1 MQLGAIQPI
10 NVAQISQASSPARP
24 AAYVPTA
31 PTSGNE
37 GTKPAPTAPASS
49 PLSADNLKKY
59 APYIIG
65 AVILFYILNRKK

>member
-10 NVAQISQASSPARP
+10 NVAQIQSPARP

-37 GTKPAPTAPASS
+37 GAQPTQAPASS
-49 PLSADNLKKY
+49 PFSSDNLKKY

>member
-10 NVAQISQASSPARP
+10 NVAQIQSPARP
-24 AAYVPTA
+24 AAYVPAA

-37 GTKPAPTAPASS
+37 PTQAPAS

>member
-10 NVAQISQASSPARP
+10 NVAQIQSPARP

-37 GTKPAPTAPASS
+37 PTQAPAS

>member
-10 NVAQISQASSPARP
+10 NVAQIQSPARP
-24 AAYVPTA
+24 ASYVPTA

-37 GTKPAPTAPASS
+37 GAQPTQAPASS
-49 PLSADNLKKY
+49 PFSADNLKKY

>member
-10 NVAQISQASSPARP
+10 NVAQIQSPARP

-37 GTKPAPTAPASS
+37 PAQTAPAAPAS
-49 PLSADNLKKY
+49 PFSGDNLKKY

>member
-10 NVAQISQASSPARP
+10 NVAQVQSPARP

-37 GTKPAPTAPASS
+37 PTQPAPASS

-65 AVILFYILNRKK
+65 AVILFYLLNRKK

>member
-10 NVAQISQASSPARP
+10 NVAQIQSPARP

-37 GTKPAPTAPASS
+37 PAQPAPAS
-49 PLSADNLKKY
+49 PLSSDNLKKY

-65 AVILFYILNRKK
+65 AVILFYLLNRKK

>member
-10 NVAQISQASSPARP
+10 NVAQIQSPARP

-37 GTKPAPTAPASS
+37 PTQTAPAAPASS
-49 PLSADNLKKY
+49 PFSADNLKKY

>member
-10 NVAQISQASSPARP
+10 NVAQIQSPARP

-37 GTKPAPTAPASS
+37 PTQAPASS
-49 PLSADNLKKY
+49 PFSGDNLKKY

-65 AVILFYILNRKK
+65 AVILFYFLNRKK

>member
-10 NVAQISQASSPARP
+10 NVAQIQSPARP

-37 GTKPAPTAPASS
+37 PAQAPASS
-49 PLSADNLKKY
+49 PFSGDTLKKY

>member
-10 NVAQISQASSPARP
+10 NVAQIQSPARP

-37 GTKPAPTAPASS
+37 GAQPTQATASS
-49 PLSADNLKKY
+49 PFSSDNLKKY

>member
-10 NVAQISQASSPARP
+10 NVAQIQNPARP

-37 GTKPAPTAPASS
+37 PTQAPASS
-49 PLSADNLKKY
+49 PFSSDNLKKY

>member
-10 NVAQISQASSPARP
+10 NIAQIQNQARP
-24 AAYVPTA
+24 AAYVPTT

-37 GTKPAPTAPASS
+37 PTQAPANS
-49 PLSADNLKKY
+49 PFSADNLKKY
-59 APYIIG
+59 APYITG

>member
-10 NVAQISQASSPARP
+10 NVAQIQSPARP
-24 AAYVPTA
+24 ATYVPTA

-37 GTKPAPTAPASS
+37 PTQAPASS
-49 PLSADNLKKY
+49 PFSSDNLKKY

-65 AVILFYILNRKK
+65 AVILFYFLNRKK

>member
-37 GTKPAPTAPASS
+37 GVQPAPASS
-49 PLSADNLKKY
+49 PLSSDNLKKY

>member
-10 NVAQISQASSPARP
+10 NVAQIQSPARP
-24 AAYVPTA
+24 ASYVPTA

-37 GTKPAPTAPASS
+37 PTQAPASS
-49 PLSADNLKKY
+49 PFSADNLKKY

>member
-10 NVAQISQASSPARP
+10 NVAQIQSPARP

-37 GTKPAPTAPASS
+37 GAQPTQAPASS
-49 PLSADNLKKY
+49 PFSSDNLKKY

-65 AVILFYILNRKK
+65 AVILFYFLKSKK

>member
-10 NVAQISQASSPARP
+10 NVAQIQSPARP

-37 GTKPAPTAPASS
+37 PTQTAQAPASS
-49 PLSADNLKKY
+49 PFSSDNLKKY

>member
-10 NVAQISQASSPARP
+10 NVAQIQNPARP

-37 GTKPAPTAPASS
+37 PAQTAPAAPASS
-49 PLSADNLKKY
+49 PFSGDNLKKY

>member
-37 GTKPAPTAPASS
+37 GTKPAPTVPASS
-49 PLSADNLKKY
+49 PFSGDNLKKY

>member
-10 NVAQISQASSPARP
+10 NVAQIQNPARP

-37 GTKPAPTAPASS
+37 GAQPTQAPASS
-49 PLSADNLKKY
+49 PFSSDNLKKY

>member
-10 NVAQISQASSPARP
+10 NVAQIQSPARP

-37 GTKPAPTAPASS
+37 PTQAPASS
-49 PLSADNLKKY
+49 PFSSDNLKKY

>member
-24 AAYVPTA
+24 ATYVPTA

-37 GTKPAPTAPASS
+37 PTQAPASS
-49 PLSADNLKKY
+49 PFSADNLKKY

>member
-10 NVAQISQASSPARP
+10 NVAQIQSPARP
-24 AAYVPTA
+24 AAYVPAA

-37 GTKPAPTAPASS
+37 PAPTAPASS

>member
-10 NVAQISQASSPARP
+10 NVAQIQSTARP

-37 GTKPAPTAPASS
+37 GAQPTQAPASS
-49 PLSADNLKKY
+49 PFSSDNLKKY

>member
-37 GTKPAPTAPASS
+37 PTLAPASS

>member
-37 GTKPAPTAPASS
+37 PTQAPASL
-49 PLSADNLKKY
+49 LSADNLKKY

>member
-10 NVAQISQASSPARP
+10 NVAQVQSPARP
-24 AAYVPTA
+24 AAYVPTT

-37 GTKPAPTAPASS
+37 PAQAPTS

>member
-37 GTKPAPTAPASS
+37 GAQPAPANSPFSS
-49 PLSADNLKKY
+49 DNLKKY

-65 AVILFYILNRKK
+65 AVILFYFLNRKK

>member
-10 NVAQISQASSPARP
+10 NVAQIQSPARP

-37 GTKPAPTAPASS
+37 GAQPAPASS
-49 PLSADNLKKY
+49 PLSSDNLKKY

>member
-10 NVAQISQASSPARP
+10 NVAQIQSPARP

-37 GTKPAPTAPASS
+37 GQAAPASS
-49 PLSADNLKKY
+49 PFSSDNLKKY

>member
-1 MQLGAIQPI
+1 MQLGAIQPV
-10 NVAQISQASSPARP
+10 NVAQIQSPARP

-37 GTKPAPTAPASS
+37 RTPTALSPANSPFSS
-49 PLSADNLKKY
+49 DNLKKY

>member
-10 NVAQISQASSPARP
+10 NVAQIQSPARP

-37 GTKPAPTAPASS
+37 PTQAPASS
-49 PLSADNLKKY
+49 PFSGDNLKKY

>member
-10 NVAQISQASSPARP
+10 NVAQIQSPARP

-37 GTKPAPTAPASS
+37 GAQTAPAAPASS
-49 PLSADNLKKY
+49 PFSSDNLKKY